1 MDGLGNAPQNTL
13 RFPTGRLDTTSTPSP
28 VSTTHI
34 TSHTPTPNSGATTM
48 DTPNQTSEVIKA
60 ARVEATPI
68 HHAKS
73 HHRRRASIQMAV
85 AKALEGDLLGEGEA
99 VRSPFHSANSLST
112 TAPGAGGGGLNKM
125 VGAIAT
131 KKTVNGLP
139 RIASGSE
146 LADAETGVGVIIRQ
160 KSQAIAEK
168 KAISRRSSGSGLVM
182 RRGSIAKLVARSQA
196 KAGVAEMAMYLD
208 NFSKSLEG
216 ANMSP
221 VDPGARPSSASRS
234 GRGLTSIKAGPKPR
248 AYRPENALS
257 RADKKKRENL
267 ATRFELFGFPRDGC
281 LQSLKEAQG
290 DLNKTLKLLLY
301 YYPKGDGVRGMGK
314 RRRPH
319 RCITLIQPALLH
331 VPLPPHD
338 SYIHNPG
345 NPCSI
350 SRFLTPRFRSI
361 HSLSPC
367 SFSLTSRLP
376 PPPPQKQ

>member
-1 MDGLGNAPQNTL
+1 
-13 RFPTGRLDTTSTPSP
+13 
-28 VSTTHI
+28 
-34 TSHTPTPNSGATTM
+34 
-48 DTPNQTSEVIKA
+48 
-60 ARVEATPI
+60 
-68 HHAKS
+68 
-73 HHRRRASIQMAV
+73 
-85 AKALEGDLLGEGEA
+85 
-99 VRSPFHSANSLST
+99 
-112 TAPGAGGGGLNKM
+112 
-125 VGAIAT
+125 
-131 KKTVNGLP
+131 
-139 RIASGSE
+139 
-146 LADAETGVGVIIRQ
+146 
-160 KSQAIAEK
+160 
-168 KAISRRSSGSGLVM
+168 M

-367 SFSLTSRLP
+367 SFSLTRVLPHTSRLP